1 MHTHTAITATPAA
14 PDTAGT
20 TGTAGALPSRAIQ
33 LQGASNFRDLGG
45 YAGAGGRLVR
55 WRQIYRSDHLGSLTP
70 QDVAVLDALRVSRV
84 CDFRGVNERA
94 SAACRIAG
102 ATVHSLPIEPTIVQ
116 RLSGLLA
123 AGEVVGEAD
132 TVLLMQQ
139 TYRGFVQGNTQ
150 RFAALFGHLLE
161 SGGPLV
167 FHCTA
172 GKDRT
177 GFAAALLLSALGVAR
192 ETIMQDYLLTNDHL
206 RAGSG
211 SHALPP
217 PIASVLFRVQEPFLA
232 AAFEA
237 VDEAH
242 GSLDNYLARALG
254 VGPAERAR
262 LHQLY
267 LQ

>member
-1 MHTHTAITATPAA
+1 MPPA
-14 PDTAGT
+14 
-20 TGTAGALPSRAIQ
+20 RAVQ
-33 LQGASNFRDLGG
+33 LEGASNFRDLGG
-45 YAGAGGRLVR
+45 YRGAGGRSVR
-55 WRQIYRSDHLGSLTP
+55 WRRLYRSDHLGSLTP
-70 QDVAVLDALRVSRV
+70 QDVAALHALRVARV
-84 CDFRGVNERA
+84 CDFRGVDERT
-94 SAACRIAG
+94 SAACRITG
-102 ATVHSLPIEPTIVQ
+102 ATVHALPIEPTIVQ
-116 RLSGLLA
+116 RLTSLLA
-123 AGEVVGEAD
+123 AGEVLVEAD
-132 TVLLMQQ
+132 TVALMQQ
-139 TYRGFVQGNTQ
+139 TYRGFVQRNSD

-161 SGGPLV
+161 SDEPLV

-177 GFAAALLLSALGVAR
+177 GFAAALLLTSLGVAR
-192 ETIMQDYLLTNDHL
+192 QTIIQDYLLTNTHL
-206 RAGSG
+206 RAGAG

-217 PIASVLFRVQEPFLA
+217 EISSILLRVQEPFLA

-242 GSLDNYLARALG
+242 GSLDNYLEQALG